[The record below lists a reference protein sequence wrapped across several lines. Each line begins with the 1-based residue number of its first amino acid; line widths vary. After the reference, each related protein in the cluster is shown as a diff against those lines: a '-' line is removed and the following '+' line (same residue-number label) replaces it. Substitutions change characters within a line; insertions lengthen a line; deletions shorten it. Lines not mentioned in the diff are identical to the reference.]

1 MQIKSMTALALTA
14 AFMAFGSAPASA
26 NVNASTDAVA
36 GSSRYEA
43 EPASTRCRCGVRY
56 YRVYRVHRVYR
67 VYRVRY
73 YFI

>member
-26 NVNASTDAVA
+26 NASTDPVTT
-36 GSSRYEA
+36 SRHEA
-43 EPASTRCRCGVRY
+43 EPVSARCTCGVRY
-56 YRVYRVHRVYR
+56 YRVYRIPRVYYR

-73 YFI
+73 YYI